1 MVVIGLGK
9 NLLFKSVLGH
19 CGRNMKKKYDRG
31 SNLHEDSV
39 LRFDDQLAFVLKY
52 YTPSLSLEINDPLNY
67 YK

>member
-1 MVVIGLGK
+1 
-9 NLLFKSVLGH
+9 
-19 CGRNMKKKYDRG
+19 MKKKYDRG

-67 YK
+67 